1 MLIRRWKSA
10 GTARAIWTL
19 LAIAVLLTCLISTG
33 YAQST
38 TNEGKNDAYYLAY
51 YGNAN
56 MGFPEA
62 DLNMVN
68 PGSTGGY
75 SGSQG
80 VDGINGDLCANI
92 YVFRADQELA
102 ECCSCYLSPNGLR
115 TLTLDGDLTA
125 NPVQNTAVVAK
136 PHAGLVKIVSSDTL
150 SDGTC
155 VSTQTNAAG
164 TTTTIPVAATSYSPD
179 GSLRSWITHVRQT
192 VTGTTPLFT
201 LTEVEF
207 RHADLGEEH
216 YGSEDRNDSGT
227 ELYKIQHLCANIALN
242 GSGFGLCTCGTGD

>member
-1 MLIRRWKSA
+1 MLTRRWKSA

-38 TNEGKNDAYYLAY
+38 TSEGKNDAYYLAY

>member
-1 MLIRRWKSA
+1 MLTRRWKSA
-10 GTARAIWTL
+10 GTARAIWVL
-19 LAIAVLLTCLISTG
+19 LAITLALTCLISTG

-38 TNEGKNDAYYLAY
+38 TSEGKNDAYYLAY

-62 DLNMVN
+62 DLNIVN

-80 VDGINGDLCANI
+80 VDGIDGDLCANI
-92 YVFRADQELA
+92 YVFKADQELA

-164 TTTTIPVAATSYSPD
+164 TTTTTPMGATSFYPD
-179 GSLRSWITHVRQT
+179 GSLRSWITHVRET
-192 VTGTTPLFT
+192 TTTPLFT

-216 YGSEDRNDSGT
+216 YGSEDRNDGGT
-227 ELYKIQHLCANIALN
+227 ELYKIQHQCANIALN
-242 GSGFGLCTCGTGD
+242 GSGFGLCTCGSGD